1 MSDPAIEIHDLKVSY
16 SGRTRPTLKGL
27 SLRVEP
33 GEFVLLTGP
42 TGCGKS
48 TLLKTINGLIPHVL
62 GGTLRGR
69 VVVDGIETRQSA
81 MSAISQRV
89 GLVFQDPE
97 DQIFSTMV
105 HDEVAFG
112 PENLAL
118 PREEI
123 RRRVETA
130 LEAVGL
136 EGLGRCGTQMLSGG
150 QKQRLAISSVLSM
163 APDILLLDEPF
174 AQLDPR
180 GTREVLEV
188 VRKLNAQGMTVVL
201 VEHRIHEVID
211 AVDRV
216 VVMDRGR
223 IVLDG
228 EPRRV
233 FERSEVVG
241 RLGLR
246 VPDSVAFSWKMGF
259 EEVALGLADI
269 ERKLNGQQ
277 GVEAVRGTAT
287 SWPGPAF
294 RPFLDEPDE
303 PVLEAESVTFRYDRK
318 KASILDNVGLTIR
331 KGEMVALMGNNG
343 SGKSTLLLHFAGLLK
358 PQSGC
363 VRVCGHD
370 IRKSS
375 PWKLAGKV
383 GIVFQ
388 NPTLMLFNETV
399 REEMEFGP
407 RALLV
412 DETVSSRTVSEI
424 ADRLGLAPLERENP
438 LALSGGQRLRV
449 ALAAILTLRP
459 GVVLLDE
466 PTSGQD
472 RGNCD
477 SLLQYLRWLSRKG
490 VTVLFSTHDVDAAI
504 CYSDRLVVMND
515 GKIIAD
521 DAPGE
526 VIRRGDILEQA
537 CLRPPLSFEIGRLLN
552 IEAFTCEELLGRVA
566 CSS

>member
-1 MSDPAIEIHDLKVSY
+1 MSDPAIEIVDLKVSY
-16 SGRTRPTLKGL
+16 SGRSRPTLKAL
-27 SLRVEP
+27 SLRIEP

-48 TLLKTINGLIPHVL
+48 TLLKAVNGLIPHVL
-62 GGTLRGR
+62 GGTVEGR
-69 VVVDGIETRQSA
+69 VAVDGIETRHA
-81 MSAISQRV
+81 PMSALSQKV
-89 GLVFQDPE
+89 GLVFQNPE

-105 HDEVAFG
+105 LDEVAFG

-123 RRRVETA
+123 RRRVEAA
-130 LEAVGL
+130 LDAVGL
-136 EGLGRCGTQMLSGG
+136 DELGHRGTQMLSGG
-150 QKQRLAISSVLSM
+150 QKQRLAIGSVLSM

-188 VRKLNAQGMTVVL
+188 VRKLNAQGMTVIL

-211 AVDRV
+211 AVGRV

-223 IVLDG
+223 IALEG

-233 FERSEVVG
+233 FEKSELLG
-241 RLGLR
+241 RLGIR
-246 VPDSVAFSWKMGF
+246 IPDSVELSWKMGF
-259 EEVALGLADI
+259 DEVALNLADVQ
-269 ERKLNGQQ
+269 RKLNGHG
-277 GVEAVRGTAT
+277 GVEAVHGNSP
-287 SWPGPAF
+287 SWSGRTF
-294 RPFLDEPDE
+294 RPLPDD

-318 KASILDNVGLTIR
+318 KDAILDNVSLTVR

-343 SGKSTLLLHFAGLLK
+343 SGKSTLLHHFAGLLK
-358 PQSGC
+358 PGSGT
-363 VRVCGHD
+363 VWVCGQD

-375 PWKLAGKV
+375 PWKLAGEV

-399 REEMEFGP
+399 REEMAFGP
-407 RALLV
+407 RALLM
-412 DETVSSRTVSEI
+412 DETASARTVSEI
-424 ADRLGLAPLERENP
+424 ADRLGVVPLERDNP

-459 GVVLLDE
+459 AVVLLDE

-477 SLLQYLRWLSRKG
+477 SLLEYLRSLSRRG

-504 CYSDRLVVMND
+504 RYSERLVVMND

-526 VIRRGDILEQA
+526 IVRRGDILEQA

-552 IEAFTCEELLGRVA
+552 IEAFTCEELLGRVT

>member
-1 MSDPAIEIHDLKVSY
+1 MCDPAIEIHDLKVSY
-16 SGRTRPTLKGL
+16 SGRSRPTLEGL
-27 SLRVEP
+27 SLRIEP

-48 TLLKTINGLIPHVL
+48 TLLKTINGLIPHVIE
-62 GGTLRGR
+62 GTIEGR
-69 VVVDGIETRQSA
+69 VVVDGTETRHA
-81 MSAISQRV
+81 PMSALSQKV
-89 GLVFQDPE
+89 GLVFQNPE

-105 HDEVAFG
+105 LDEVAFG

-136 EGLGRCGTQMLSGG
+136 EGLDDRTTQMLSGG
-150 QKQRLAISSVLSM
+150 QKQRLAIGSVLSM

-188 VRKLNAQGMTVVL
+188 VRKLNAQGMTVIL

-211 AVDRV
+211 VAGRV

-233 FERSEVVG
+233 FEKSERLH
-241 RLGLR
+241 RLGIR
-246 VPDSVAFSWKMGF
+246 IPDSVELSWKMGF
-259 EEVALGLADI
+259 DEVALSPADVQ
-269 ERKLNGQQ
+269 RKLSGQP
-277 GVEAVRGTAT
+277 GVGVAGGTST
-287 SWPGPAF
+287 PWPGRF
-294 RPFLDEPDE
+294 VRPLPDE
-303 PVLEAESVTFRYDRK
+303 PALEAESVTFRYDRK
-318 KASILDNVGLTIR
+318 KGAILDDVSLMVR

-358 PQSGC
+358 PGSGA
-363 VRVCGHD
+363 VRVCGRD
-370 IRKSS
+370 IRKSG
-375 PWKLAGKV
+375 PWKLAGEV

-399 REEMEFGP
+399 RDELEFGP
-407 RALLV
+407 RAFRRGGEEL
-412 DETVSSRTVSEI
+412 ERTVSEI
-424 ADRLGLAPLERENP
+424 VWALGVAPLEKDNP

-472 RGNCD
+472 GGSCD
-477 SLLQYLRWLSRKG
+477 SLLEYLRSLSRRG
-490 VTVLFSTHDVDAAI
+490 VTVLFSTHDVDAAMR
-504 CYSDRLVVMND
+504 YSERLVVMND
-515 GKIIAD
+515 GRIIAD

-526 VIRRGDILEQA
+526 IVRRGDILEQA

-566 CSS
+566 CSG

>member
-1 MSDPAIEIHDLKVSY
+1 MSDPAIEIIDLKVSY
-16 SGRTRPTLKGL
+16 SGRSHPTLKGL
-27 SLRVEP
+27 SLRVDP

-48 TLLKTINGLIPHVL
+48 TLLKTINGLIPHVV
-62 GGTLRGR
+62 GGTLHGR
-69 VVVDGIETRQSA
+69 VAVDGIETRQA
-81 MSAISQRV
+81 PMSALSQKV
-89 GLVFQDPE
+89 GLVFQNPE

-105 HDEVAFG
+105 LDEVAFG

-136 EGLGRCGTQMLSGG
+136 DGLGHRGTQMLSGG
-150 QKQRLAISSVLSM
+150 QKQRLAIGSVLSM

-188 VRKLNAQGMTVVL
+188 VRKLNAQGMTVIL

-211 AVDRV
+211 VVDRV

-223 IVLDG
+223 IALDG
-228 EPRRV
+228 DPRRV
-233 FERSEVVG
+233 FEKSELLE
-241 RLGLR
+241 RLGIR
-246 VPDSVAFSWKMGF
+246 IPDSVELSWKMGF
-259 EEVALGLADI
+259 DEVALNLADVQ
-269 ERKLNGQQ
+269 RKLNGQG
-277 GVEAVRGTAT
+277 GVGAVRGTSP
-287 SWPGPAF
+287 SWSGRTF
-294 RPFLDEPDE
+294 RPLPDE

-318 KASILDNVGLTIR
+318 KEAILDNVSLTVR

-343 SGKSTLLLHFAGLLK
+343 SGKSTLLHQFAGLLK
-358 PQSGC
+358 PGSGT

-370 IRKSS
+370 TRRSS
-375 PWKLAGKV
+375 PWKLAGEV

-399 REEMEFGP
+399 REEMEHGP
-407 RALLV
+407 KTLRM
-412 DETVSSRTVSEI
+412 DETAMKRTVSEI
-424 ADRLGLAPLERENP
+424 ADRLGVVPLERDNP

-459 GVVLLDE
+459 SVVLLDE

-477 SLLQYLRWLSRKG
+477 SLLQYLRSLSRRG

-504 CYSDRLVVMND
+504 RFSERLVVMKD
-515 GKIIAD
+515 GKILAD

-526 VIRRGDILEQA
+526 VVRRGDILEQA

-566 CSS
+566 CSR